1 MKTLG
6 LAAAVGVIL
15 GIAMLW
21 WIRPDT
27 NAGAVVIVVTT
38 TLLCFI
44 IGVIWQTVGR
54 WLRTRFSRGAS
65 S

>member
-21 WIRPDT
+21 WVRPDT
-27 NAGAVVIVVTT
+27 NAGAMVIVVTV

-44 IGVIWQTVGR
+44 VGVIWQTIST
-54 WLRTRFSRGAS
+54 WLRTKFSRGGS